1 MSTPTPPMPAPR
13 IVPVIGSKGGT
24 GRTTT
29 VVLLAAAL
37 ARQGHRVAV
46 LDATADGACTEWI
59 EDARADLPA
68 GDSLP
73 FELLAPATRTMPD
86 TSAELVL
93 VDTDGN
99 GTTFERIRPLLD
111 TAALALVPI
120 QPARIDVNSLWDT
133 LDTLEALHPHLPAL
147 VLLNHA
153 DPTTLTYQ
161 DTRAALAEASV
172 SALAT
177 AIPERVRYA
186 DAVGTVPPASEAWD
200 AAAAEL
206 LGRLFP
212 AAPAREREP
221 MQRTSFTL
229 PVSAHER
236 LRWASY
242 TTDKTMGELVSAAVA
257 SVYPAPEDSRP
268 AR

>member
-73 FELLAPATRTMPD
+73 FELLAPAGRRMPA
-86 TSAELVL
+86 TAAEVVL

-99 GTTFERIRPLLD
+99 GTCNGD
-111 TAALALVPI
+111 
-120 QPARIDVNSLWDT
+120 
-133 LDTLEALHPHLPAL
+133 
-147 VLLNHA
+147 
-153 DPTTLTYQ
+153 
-161 DTRAALAEASV
+161 
-172 SALAT
+172 
-177 AIPERVRYA
+177 
-186 DAVGTVPPASEAWD
+186 
-200 AAAAEL
+200 
-206 LGRLFP
+206 
-212 AAPAREREP
+212 
-221 MQRTSFTL
+221 
-229 PVSAHER
+229 
-236 LRWASY
+236 
-242 TTDKTMGELVSAAVA
+242 GE
-257 SVYPAPEDSRP
+257 
-268 AR
+268 

>member
-13 IVPVIGSKGGT
+13 IVPVMGSKGGT

-29 VVLLAAAL
+29 V
-37 ARQGHRVAV
+37 V

-73 FELLAPATRTMPD
+73 FELLAPAMRTMPD

-111 TAALALVPI
+111 AATLALVPV
-120 QPARIDVNSLWDT
+120 QPARIDVSSLWST
-133 LDTLEALHPHLPAL
+133 LDTLQALHPHLPAL
-147 VLLNHA
+147 VLLNRA
-153 DPTTLTYQ
+153 NPATITYR

-172 SALAT
+172 PALST
-177 AIPERVRYA
+177 AIPERVEYA
-186 DAVGTVPPASEAWD
+186 AVGTVPAASESWD

-229 PVSAHER
+229 PVSVHER

-242 TTDKTMGELVSAAVA
+242 TTGKPMGELVSAAVA

>member
-1 MSTPTPPMPAPR
+1 MSIPTPPLPTPR
-13 IVPVIGSKGGT
+13 IVPVLGSKGGT

-37 ARQGHRVAV
+37 ARQGHRVAI

-73 FELLAPATRTMPD
+73 FELLPPAMRTMPD

-111 TAALALVPI
+111 AAPLALVPV
-120 QPARIDVNSLWDT
+120 QPARIDVSSLWST

-147 VLLNHA
+147 VLLNRA
-153 DPTTLTYQ
+153 NPATITYR
-161 DTRAALAEASV
+161 DTRAALAEACV
-172 SALAT
+172 PALST
-177 AIPERVRYA
+177 VIPERVEYA
-186 DAVGTVPPASEAWD
+186 AAVGTVPAASESWD

-221 MQRTSFTL
+221 VQRTSFTL

-242 TTDKTMGELVSAAVA
+242 TTGKPMGELVSAAVA